1 MRDLLI
7 DKNKQELKQH
17 GNVEFPFRI
26 EYEDIWQYYNGKFAC
41 HWHKEV
47 EFTYVY
53 QGKMRYQVNDKIY
66 ELKKGQCLFINAN
79 TFHRGEHINRSE
91 ERRVGKECR
100 SRWSPYH

>member
-26 EYEDIWQYYNGKFAC
+26 GYEDIWQYYNGKFAC

-53 QGKMRYQVNDKIY
+53 QGR
-66 ELKKGQCLFINAN
+66 
-79 TFHRGEHINRSE
+79 
-91 ERRVGKECR
+91 
-100 SRWSPYH
+100 

>member
-17 GNVEFPFRI
+17 GNIQFPFRI
-26 EYEDIWQYYNGKFAC
+26 GYEDIWQYYNGKFAC

-66 ELKKGQCLFINAN
+66 ELKKN
-79 TFHRGEHINRSE
+79 
-91 ERRVGKECR
+91 
-100 SRWSPYH
+100 

>member
-26 EYEDIWQYYNGKFAC
+26 GYEDIWQYYNGKFAC

-66 ELKKGQCLFINAN
+66 ELKPGQNPLGFIEILDNKYLASLN
-79 TFHRGEHINRSE
+79 N
-91 ERRVGKECR
+91 
-100 SRWSPYH
+100 